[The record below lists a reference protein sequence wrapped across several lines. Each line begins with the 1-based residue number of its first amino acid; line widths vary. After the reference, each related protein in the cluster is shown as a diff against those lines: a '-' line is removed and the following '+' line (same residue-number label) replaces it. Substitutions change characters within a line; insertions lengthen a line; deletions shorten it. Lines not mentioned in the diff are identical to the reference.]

1 MEDPTPPT
9 NRGVFSY
16 LLTMSDEAIS
26 GIPISEKVANLPQ
39 RPGVYIYRDKNGSVL
54 YVGKA
59 KKLRN
64 RVRTY
69 FQESRP
75 VDGRIRTMV
84 SKIADLEV
92 VVTDSEA
99 EALILENNLI
109 KQYQPRYNILYRDD
123 KSYPYICITKGEKPR
138 VFPTR
143 TVIKDGSKYYGPYD
157 SVVSMKRML
166 ETIRK
171 AFDLCTCAVSIKNI
185 DRTRGMPKWHSC
197 FDDYLKNCS
206 GDWDN
211 ERYQETIKK
220 VERLLNGQT
229 DTLLRELKEE
239 MLIASDA
246 LAFEEAA
253 KLRDSMQAVERY
265 SQKMKM
271 VAEKKVDRD
280 VFAISVDEELQE
292 ACGVLFKIREGKMI
306 GKFHR
311 FLKNIEGLEIGDL
324 IQAFVEDYYTGQYT
338 AAIPDEVYLSHPMT
352 DDEPLVEYLVQ
363 ERGKKVPVHV
373 PERGEKAQ
381 LIKMAATNAR
391 LHLNER
397 RLEKEKAERDRIPHA
412 VKELK
417 EHLKL
422 QRLPRRIECFDN
434 SNLQGTD
441 AVASMVCFVDAKP
454 RKSEYKR
461 FHIKTVEGPDDFASM
476 KEILTRRY
484 TAVMKEGVQIPDLIV
499 VDGGK
504 GQLSAAVEA
513 LKEIGFYGECD
524 IVGLAKRLEEV
535 FLPYRSEPV
544 MIPKTSSALKL
555 LQQARDEAHR
565 FAITFH
571 RKKRSKRTFVTEL
584 TQIEGVGA
592 KTAQKLLKELGSV
605 KEVKKASPEQ
615 LRALVGDKL
624 SQKIYNHFR

>member
-1 MEDPTPPT
+1 
-9 NRGVFSY
+9 
-16 LLTMSDEAIS
+16 MSSAES
-26 GIPISEKVANLPQ
+26 PNIPVSEKVANLPFS
-39 RPGVYIYRDKNGSVL
+39 PGVYIYRDKGGSVL

-64 RVRTY
+64 RVRSY

-75 VDGRIRTMV
+75 VDGRISLMV
-84 SKIADLEV
+84 SKIDDLEV
-92 VVTDSEA
+92 IVTDSEA

-123 KSYPYICITKGEKPR
+123 KSYPYICITKESKPR
-138 VFPTR
+138 VYPTR
-143 TVIKDGSKYYGPYD
+143 TIIKDGSKYYGPYD
-157 SVVSMKRML
+157 SVGAMKRTL

-185 DRTRGMPKWHSC
+185 DKTRGVPKWHSC
-197 FDDYLKNCS
+197 FDDYLENCS
-206 GDWDN
+206 GDWND
-211 ERYQETIKK
+211 ERYNETIKK
-220 VERLLNGQT
+220 VERLVNGQT
-229 DTLLRELKEE
+229 DALLRELKEE
-239 MLIASDA
+239 MQIASDS

-253 KLRDSMQAVERY
+253 KLRDSYIAVERF

-271 VAEKKVDRD
+271 VADKKVDRD
-280 VFAISVDEELQE
+280 VFAVNVADDLGE
-292 ACGVLFKIREGKMI
+292 ACGVLFKIREGKLI

-311 FLKNIEGLEIGDL
+311 FLKNIEGLTVHDL
-324 IQAFVEDYYTGQYT
+324 IQSFVEDYYTGQYT
-338 AAIPDEVYLSHPMT
+338 AAIPDEVYISHAMT
-352 DDEPLVEYLVQ
+352 DDEPLVEYLYQ
-363 ERGKKVPVHV
+363 ERAKKVPVHV

-381 LIKMAATNAR
+381 LIKMASANAR

-434 SNLQGTD
+434 SNLQGSD
-441 AVASMVCFVDAKP
+441 PVASMVCFVDAKP

-461 FHIKTVEGPDDFASM
+461 FNIKTVVGPDDFASM

-484 TAVMKEGVQIPDLIV
+484 SAVMKDGLQIPDLIV

-504 GQLSAAVEA
+504 GQLSSAVAA
-513 LKEIGFYGECD
+513 LKEIGFYGECE
-524 IVGLAKRLEEV
+524 IIGLAKRLEEV
-535 FLPYRSEPV
+535 FVPNRSQPY
-544 MIPKTSSALKL
+544 MIPKKSTALKL
-555 LQQARDEAHR
+555 LQHARDEAHR

-571 RKKRSKRTFVTEL
+571 RSKRSKRTLVTEL
-584 TQIEGVGA
+584 TDIEGVGE
-592 KTAQKLLKELGSV
+592 KKAQALLKEFGSV
-605 KEVKKASPEQ
+605 SEIKKADED
-615 LRALVGDKL
+615 ALKNVIGPKL
-624 SQKIYNHFR
+624 GEKVYNHFKG

>member
-1 MEDPTPPT
+1 
-9 NRGVFSY
+9 
-16 LLTMSDEAIS
+16 MSEETQ
-26 GIPISEKVANLPQ
+26 GINLSEKVANLPLS
-39 RPGVYIYRDKNGSVL
+39 PGVYIYKDKSGSVL

-64 RVRTY
+64 RVRSY
-69 FQESRP
+69 FQDSRP
-75 VDGRIRTMV
+75 TDGRIKTMV
-84 SKIADLEV
+84 SKIDDLEV

-99 EALILENNLI
+99 EALILENNFI
-109 KQYQPRYNILYRDD
+109 KQYQPRYNIMYRDD
-123 KSYPYICITKGEKPR
+123 KSYPYICVTQDLKPR
-138 VFPTR
+138 VYPTR
-143 TVIKDGSKYYGPYD
+143 TIIKDGSKYYGPYD
-157 SVVSMKRML
+157 SVTNMKRML

-185 DRTRGMPKWHSC
+185 DKTRGVPKWHSC
-197 FDDYLKNCS
+197 FDDYLQNCS
-206 GDWDN
+206 GDWDD

-220 VERLLNGQT
+220 VERLLNGHSEALIR
-229 DTLLRELKEE
+229 DIKEE
-239 MLIASDA
+239 MQIASDA

-253 KLRDSMQAVERY
+253 KLRDSLVAVERY

-271 VAEKKVDRD
+271 VDEKKVDRD
-280 VFAISVDEELQE
+280 VFGMSIAEDISE
-292 ACGVLFKIREGKMI
+292 ACGVLFKVREGKLI

-311 FLKNIEGLEIGDL
+311 FLKNIEGLEVGDL
-324 IQAFVEDYYTGQYT
+324 LQSFVEDYYTGQYT
-338 AAIPDEVYLSHPMT
+338 AAIPDEVYLSHAIT
-352 DDEPLVEYLVQ
+352 DDEPLVDYLYQ

-373 PERGEKAQ
+373 PQIGEKAQ
-381 LIKMAATNAR
+381 LIKMTNANAR

-441 AVASMVCFVDAKP
+441 PVASMVCFVDAKP

-484 TAVMKEGVQIPDLIV
+484 SAVMKDGLQIPDLIV

-504 GQLSAAVEA
+504 GQLSSAVEA
-513 LKEIGFYGECD
+513 LKEIGFYGECE
-524 IVGLAKRLEEV
+524 IIGLAKRLEEV
-535 FLPYRSEPV
+535 FVPNRSEAY
-544 MIPKTSSALKL
+544 MIPKKSTALKL

-565 FAITFH
+565 FAINFH
-571 RKKRSKRTFVTEL
+571 RKKRAKRTFVTEL
-584 TQIEGVGA
+584 TEIEGVGT
-592 KTAQKLLKELGSV
+592 KTSQKLLKELGSV
-605 KEVKKASPEQ
+605 KEIKKASKD
-615 LRALVGDKL
+615 RLVELAGEKL
-624 SQKIYNHFR
+624 GEKIYNYFR

>member
-1 MEDPTPPT
+1 
-9 NRGVFSY
+9 
-16 LLTMSDEAIS
+16 MSSAESPNIS
-26 GIPISEKVANLPQ
+26 LSEKVANLPLS
-39 RPGVYIYRDKNGSVL
+39 PGVYIYRDKGRSVL

-64 RVRTY
+64 RVRSY

-84 SKIADLEV
+84 SKVDDLEV
-92 VVTDSEA
+92 IVTDSEA

-123 KSYPYICITKGEKPR
+123 KSYPYICITKEDRPR
-138 VFPTR
+138 VYPTR
-143 TVIKDGSKYYGPYD
+143 TIIKDGSKYYGPYD
-157 SVVSMKRML
+157 SVGAMKRTL

-185 DRTRGMPKWHSC
+185 DKTRGVPKWHSC
-197 FDDYLKNCS
+197 FDDYLQNCS
-206 GDWDN
+206 GDWEA
-211 ERYQETIKK
+211 ERYAETIKK
-220 VERLLNGQT
+220 VERLVNGQT
-229 DTLLRELKEE
+229 DALLRELKEE
-239 MLIASDA
+239 MQIASDA

-253 KLRDSMQAVERY
+253 KLRDSYLAVERF

-271 VAEKKVDRD
+271 VADKKVDRD
-280 VFAISVDEELQE
+280 VFAVNVAEDLGE
-292 ACGVLFKIREGKMI
+292 ACGVLFKIREGKLI

-311 FLKNIEGLEIGDL
+311 FLKNIDGLSIHDL
-324 IQAFVEDYYTGQYT
+324 IQSFVEDYYTGQYT
-338 AAIPDEVYLSHPMT
+338 AAIPDEVYISHAMT
-352 DDEPLVEYLVQ
+352 DDEPLVEYLYQ
-363 ERGKKVPVHV
+363 ERAKKVPVHV

-381 LIKMAATNAR
+381 LIKMATANAR

-441 AVASMVCFVDAKP
+441 PVASMVSFVDAKP

-461 FHIKTVEGPDDFASM
+461 FNIKTVVGPDDFASM

-484 TAVMKEGVQIPDLIV
+484 SAVMKDGFQIPDLIV

-504 GQLSAAVEA
+504 GQLSSAVSA
-513 LKEIGFYGECD
+513 LKEIGFYGECE
-524 IVGLAKRLEEV
+524 IIGLAKRLEEV
-535 FLPYRSEPV
+535 FVPGRSEPY
-544 MIPKTSSALKL
+544 MIPKKSTALKL
-555 LQQARDEAHR
+555 LQHARDEAHR

-571 RKKRSKRTFVTEL
+571 RQKRAKRTFVTEL
-584 TQIEGVGA
+584 TDIEGVGEKKA
-592 KTAQKLLKELGSV
+592 KTLLKEFGSV
-605 KEVKKASPEQ
+605 SEIKKADEE
-615 LRALVGDKL
+615 ALKNVIGPKL
-624 SQKIYNHFR
+624 GEKVYNHFKG

>member
-1 MEDPTPPT
+1 
-9 NRGVFSY
+9 
-16 LLTMSDEAIS
+16 MSSPES
-26 GIPISEKVANLPQ
+26 PNIPVSEKVANLPFS
-39 RPGVYIYRDKNGSVL
+39 PGVYIYRDKGGSVL

-64 RVRTY
+64 RVRSY

-75 VDGRIRTMV
+75 VDGRISLMV
-84 SKIADLEV
+84 SKIEDLEV
-92 VVTDSEA
+92 IVTDSEA

-123 KSYPYICITKGEKPR
+123 KSYPYICITKESKPR
-138 VFPTR
+138 VYPTR
-143 TVIKDGSKYYGPYD
+143 TIIKDGSKYYGPYD
-157 SVVSMKRML
+157 SVGAMKRTL

-185 DRTRGMPKWHSC
+185 DKTRGVPKWHSC
-197 FDDYLKNCS
+197 FDDYLENCS
-206 GDWDN
+206 GDWDAELYN
-211 ERYQETIKK
+211 ETIKK
-220 VERLLNGQT
+220 VERLVNGQT
-229 DTLLRELKEE
+229 DALLRELKEE
-239 MLIASDA
+239 MQIASDA

-253 KLRDSMQAVERY
+253 KLRDSYIAVERF

-271 VAEKKVDRD
+271 VADKKVDRD
-280 VFAISVDEELQE
+280 VFAVNVADDLGE
-292 ACGVLFKIREGKMI
+292 ACGVLFKIREGKLI

-311 FLKNIEGLEIGDL
+311 FLKNIEGLTVHDL
-324 IQAFVEDYYTGQYT
+324 IQSFVEDYYTGQYT
-338 AAIPDEVYLSHPMT
+338 AAIPDEVYISHAMT
-352 DDEPLVEYLVQ
+352 DDEPLVEYLYQ
-363 ERGKKVPVHV
+363 ERAKKVPVHV

-381 LIKMAATNAR
+381 LIKMASANAR

-441 AVASMVCFVDAKP
+441 PVASMVCFVDAKP

-461 FHIKTVEGPDDFASM
+461 FNIKTVVGPDDFASM

-484 TAVMKEGVQIPDLIV
+484 SAVMKDGLQIPDLIV

-504 GQLSAAVEA
+504 GQLSSAVAA

-524 IVGLAKRLEEV
+524 IIGLAKRLEEV
-535 FLPYRSEPV
+535 FVPNRSQPY
-544 MIPKTSSALKL
+544 MIPKKSTALKL

-571 RKKRSKRTFVTEL
+571 RQKRSKRTLVTEL
-584 TQIEGVGA
+584 TDIEGVGE
-592 KTAQKLLKELGSV
+592 KKAQALLKEFGSV
-605 KEVKKASPEQ
+605 SEIKKADED
-615 LRALVGDKL
+615 ALKNVIGAKL
-624 SQKIYNHFR
+624 GEKVYNHFKG

>member
-1 MEDPTPPT
+1 
-9 NRGVFSY
+9 
-16 LLTMSDEAIS
+16 MSSPES
-26 GIPISEKVANLPQ
+26 PNIPVSEKVANLPFS
-39 RPGVYIYRDKNGSVL
+39 PGVYIYRDKAGSVL

-64 RVRTY
+64 RVRSY

-75 VDGRIRTMV
+75 VDGRISLMV
-84 SKIADLEV
+84 SKIDDLEV
-92 VVTDSEA
+92 IVTDSEA

-123 KSYPYICITKGEKPR
+123 KSYPYICITKESKPR
-138 VFPTR
+138 VYPTR
-143 TVIKDGSKYYGPYD
+143 TIIKDGSKYYGPYD
-157 SVVSMKRML
+157 SVGAMKRTL

-185 DRTRGMPKWHSC
+185 DKTRGVPKWHSC
-197 FDDYLKNCS
+197 FDDYLENCS
-206 GDWDN
+206 GDWDA
-211 ERYQETIKK
+211 EQYLETIKK
-220 VERLLNGQT
+220 VERLVNGQT
-229 DTLLRELKEE
+229 DALLRELKEE
-239 MLIASDA
+239 MQIASDA

-253 KLRDSMQAVERY
+253 KLRDSYIAVERF
-265 SQKMKM
+265 SQKMKI
-271 VAEKKVDRD
+271 VTEKKVDRD
-280 VFAISVDEELQE
+280 VFAVRVDDELQE
-292 ACGVLFKIREGKMI
+292 ACGVLFKIREGKLI

-311 FLKNIEGLEIGDL
+311 FLKNIDGLSIHDL
-324 IQAFVEDYYTGQYT
+324 IQSFVEDYYTGQYT
-338 AAIPDEVYLSHPMT
+338 AAIPDEVYISHAMT
-352 DDEPLVEYLVQ
+352 DDEPLVEYLYQ
-363 ERGKKVPVHV
+363 ERAKKVPVHV
-373 PERGEKAQ
+373 PERGDKAQ
-381 LIKMAATNAR
+381 LIKMALSNAR

-441 AVASMVCFVDAKP
+441 PVASMVCFVDAKP

-461 FHIKTVEGPDDFASM
+461 FNIKTVVGPDDFASM

-484 TAVMKEGVQIPDLIV
+484 SAVMKDGLQIPDLIV

-504 GQLSAAVEA
+504 GQLSSAVAA
-513 LKEIGFYGECD
+513 LKEIGFYGECE
-524 IVGLAKRLEEV
+524 IIGLAKRLEEV
-535 FLPYRSEPV
+535 FVPNRSQPY
-544 MIPKTSSALKL
+544 MIPKKSTALKL

-571 RKKRSKRTFVTEL
+571 RQKRSKRTLVTEL
-584 TQIEGVGA
+584 TDIEGVGE
-592 KTAQKLLKELGSV
+592 KKAQALLKDFGSV
-605 KEVKKASPEQ
+605 SEIKKADED
-615 LRALVGDKL
+615 ALKNVIGPKL
-624 SQKIYNHFR
+624 AEKVYNHFNG

>member
-1 MEDPTPPT
+1 
-9 NRGVFSY
+9 
-16 LLTMSDEAIS
+16 MSSPES
-26 GIPISEKVANLPQ
+26 PNIPVSEKVANLPFS
-39 RPGVYIYRDKNGSVL
+39 PGVYIYRDKGGSVL

-64 RVRTY
+64 RVRSY

-75 VDGRIRTMV
+75 VDGRISLMV
-84 SKIADLEV
+84 SKIDDLEV
-92 VVTDSEA
+92 IVTDSEA

-123 KSYPYICITKGEKPR
+123 KSYPYICITKESKPR
-138 VFPTR
+138 VYPTR
-143 TVIKDGSKYYGPYD
+143 TIIKDGSKYYGPYD
-157 SVVSMKRML
+157 SVGAMKRTL

-185 DRTRGMPKWHSC
+185 DKTRGVPKWHSC
-197 FDDYLKNCS
+197 FDDYLENCS
-206 GDWDN
+206 GDWNDELYN
-211 ERYQETIKK
+211 ETIKK
-220 VERLLNGQT
+220 VEQLVNGQT
-229 DTLLRELKEE
+229 DALLRELKEE
-239 MLIASDA
+239 MQIASDA

-253 KLRDSMQAVERY
+253 KLRDSYIAVERF

-271 VAEKKVDRD
+271 VADKKVDRD
-280 VFAISVDEELQE
+280 VFAVNVADDLGE
-292 ACGVLFKIREGKMI
+292 ACGVLFKIREGKLI

-311 FLKNIEGLEIGDL
+311 FLKNIDGLSIHDL
-324 IQAFVEDYYTGQYT
+324 IQSFVEDYYTGQYT
-338 AAIPDEVYLSHPMT
+338 AAIPDEVYISHAMT
-352 DDEPLVEYLVQ
+352 DDEPLVEYLYQ
-363 ERGKKVPVHV
+363 ERAKKVPVHV

-381 LIKMAATNAR
+381 LIKMASANAR

-434 SNLQGTD
+434 SNLQGSD
-441 AVASMVCFVDAKP
+441 PVASMVCFVDAKP

-461 FHIKTVEGPDDFASM
+461 FNIKTVVGPDDFASM

-484 TAVMKEGVQIPDLIV
+484 TAVMKDGLQIPDLIV

-504 GQLSAAVEA
+504 GQLSSAVAA
-513 LKEIGFYGECD
+513 LKEIGFYGECE
-524 IVGLAKRLEEV
+524 IIGLAKRLEEV
-535 FLPYRSEPV
+535 FVPNRSQPY
-544 MIPKTSSALKL
+544 MIPKKSTALKL
-555 LQQARDEAHR
+555 LQHARDEAHR

-571 RKKRSKRTFVTEL
+571 RSKRSKRTLVTEL
-584 TQIEGVGA
+584 TDIEGVGE
-592 KTAQKLLKELGSV
+592 KKAQALLKEFGSV
-605 KEVKKASPEQ
+605 SEIKKADED
-615 LRALVGDKL
+615 ALKNVIGPKL
-624 SQKIYNHFR
+624 GEKVYNHFKG

>member
-1 MEDPTPPT
+1 MTSEGSTQINLP
-9 NRGVFSY
+9 
-16 LLTMSDEAIS
+16 
-26 GIPISEKVANLPQ
+26 EKVANLPQ
-39 RPGVYIYRDKNGSVL
+39 QPGVYIYRDQAGSVL

-64 RVRTY
+64 RVRSY
-69 FQESRP
+69 FQESRS

-84 SKIADLEV
+84 SKIDDLEV

-99 EALILENNLI
+99 EALILENNFI

-123 KSYPYICITKGEKPR
+123 KSYPYICITKADKPR

-143 TVIKDGSKYYGPYD
+143 TVIKDGSKYFGPYD
-157 SVVSMKRML
+157 SVVNMKRML

-171 AFDLCTCAVSIKNI
+171 AFELCTCAVSIKNI
-185 DRTRGMPKWHSC
+185 DRTRGIPRWHSC

-206 GDWDN
+206 GDWDE
-211 ERYQETIKK
+211 ERYEITIKK

-229 DTLLRELKEE
+229 DALLRELKEE
-239 MLIASDA
+239 MRIASDA

-253 KLRDSMQAVERY
+253 KLRDSYQAVERF

-271 VAEKKVDRD
+271 VTNKKVDRD
-280 VFAISVDEELQE
+280 VFAVTIDEELQE

-311 FLKNIEGLEIGDL
+311 FLKNIEGLDIGDL
-324 IQAFVEDYYTGQYT
+324 VQSFVEDYYTGQYT
-338 AAIPDEVYLSHPMT
+338 AAIPDEVYISHTMA
-352 DDEPLVEYLVQ
+352 DDEPLTEYLMQ
-363 ERGKKVPVHV
+363 QRGKNVPVHI

-381 LIKMAATNAR
+381 LIKMAAANAR

-397 RLEKEKAERDRIPHA
+397 RLEKEKSERDRIPHA

-454 RKSEYKR
+454 RKSLYKR

-476 KEILTRRY
+476 REILTRRY
-484 TAVMKEGVQIPDLIV
+484 TAVMKEGQQIPDLIV

-513 LKEIGFYGECD
+513 LKEIGFYGECE
-524 IVGLAKRLEEV
+524 IIGLAKRLEEV
-535 FLPYRSEPV
+535 FLPGRSEAV
-544 MIPKTSSALKL
+544 MIPKKSTALKL

-571 RKKRSKRTFVTEL
+571 RQKRARRTFVTEL
-584 TQIEGVGA
+584 TNIPGVGEKKA
-592 KTAQKLLKELGSV
+592 KLLLKELGSV
-605 KEVKKASPEQ
+605 AEVKKTSKEK
-615 LRALVGDKL
+615 LEELVGNKL
-624 SQKIYNHFR
+624 SQKIFNHFR